1 MSTPVE
7 LRLLKTHE
15 WARQEG
21 STVVVGVSEYAIEQ
35 LNRELVFLELPEV
48 GRVVKQGGPFG
59 VLEAVKA
66 ASDLYA
72 PVSGTVVAV
81 NGAAAEDPMV
91 VANAPFTEGWMVK
104 IEMSDPAELDKLVPG
119 DEYQRLV
126 DAGELH

>member
-35 LNRELVFLELPEV
+35 PNRELVFLELPEV

>member
-15 WARQEG
+15 WAREEG
-21 STVVVGVSEYAIEQ
+21 NTAVVGVSEYAVEQ
-35 LNRELVFLELPEV
+35 LNRELVYLELPEV

-72 PVSGTVVAV
+72 PVSGKIVAV
-81 NGAAAEDPMV
+81 NDAAGADPMRCRQC
-91 VANAPFTEGWMVK
+91 ALHGWLDGEDRDVRPGGAS
-104 IEMSDPAELDKLVPG
+104 EPPARRRVPAVG
-119 DEYQRLV
+119 
-126 DAGELH
+126 

>member
-91 VANAPFTEGWMVK
+91 VANAPFTDGWMVK
-104 IEMSDPAELDKLVPG
+104 IEMSDPSELDKLVPG
-119 DEYQRLV
+119 GEYQRLV

>member
-15 WARQEG
+15 WAREEG
-21 STVVVGVSEYAIEQ
+21 NTAVVGVSEYAVEQ
-35 LNRELVFLELPEV
+35 LNRELVYLELPEV

-72 PVSGTVVAV
+72 PVSGKIVAV
-81 NGAAAEDPMV
+81 NDAAGADPMV
-91 VANAPFTEGWMVK
+91 VANAPFTDGWMVK
-104 IEMSDPAELDKLVPG
+104 IEMSDPAELQNLLPG
-119 DEYQRLV
+119 EEYQRLV
-126 DAGELH
+126 DSGELH